1 VAERGD
7 SLSDLILLFRFLITG
22 ENENLPGK
30 VFNHLALRPN
40 PTSFLVL
47 KQETEAKKSRLQL
60 SMTHYIS
67 YQKKNELFRLPS
79 ESNNILFYLIAKW
92 WVPHLRCWGQVPTT
106 IDKRFSLII
115 IFNAEVA
122 DNTEK

>member
-79 ESNNILFYLIAKW
+79 ESNNILFYLIAK
-92 WVPHLRCWGQVPTT
+92 
-106 IDKRFSLII
+106 
-115 IFNAEVA
+115 
-122 DNTEK
+122 